1 MVRKLTLMRHGE
13 AETGM
18 GYRKDFDRN
27 LTMDGVNKLQRL
39 NKVLQQRRTRFDFL
53 ITSPAVRAVQTS
65 HWITY
70 TLAVDDK
77 AVNEAMYESSVETL
91 LDILLLLPNRY
102 EDILMVGHNPSI
114 SSLLGYLTDDH
125 NITLSPGMMA
135 LVAFDLPEW
144 NMLTK
149 GSGSIY
155 EVLQ

>member
-1 MVRKLTLMRHGE
+1 MILTPATWQAFLASTSRKMVRKLTLMRHGE

-27 LTMDGVNKLQRL
+27 LTMEGVNKLQRL

-77 AVNEAMYESSVETL
+77 SVDRKSTRLNSSHVRISYAVFCLKKKKKTK
-91 LDILLLLPNRY
+91 RY
-102 EDILMVGHNPSI
+102 
-114 SSLLGYLTDDH
+114 
-125 NITLSPGMMA
+125 
-135 LVAFDLPEW
+135 
-144 NMLTK
+144 
-149 GSGSIY
+149 
-155 EVLQ
+155 